1 LKLRAV
7 AFAAWRLLTGPAGS
21 GRRKRHAL
29 GAILGVAFSLVPLIV
44 VQQVSSGMIEGIS
57 RRFLEIGSFHL
68 QARSFQNG
76 DETFEEIARRISAH
90 PGVRLAV
97 PVVEGLGIVYS
108 PDGRSGV
115 SVRGL
120 PEDWLE
126 KDEYA
131 ASFLQWIEGEYR
143 LSGRSDVLISREAAR
158 NLNVGVGDSITLL
171 TSYSSGRG
179 TIMKPTRFTVAG
191 VFSTG
196 YYELDALSLYIP
208 YERALSLFPESWSS
222 IVGIK
227 IDDPYGTYSDIK
239 NALYEIVPSNWRI
252 YSWYELQRPMF
263 ESFRTTRTLLV
274 FIMMLI
280 VMVASVS
287 ITSAVVM
294 MVLEHEAE
302 LAMLKSTGVSS
313 AGIEQLFLFL
323 GFLIGGSGAVI
334 GSALGLLLSIN
345 INGIIRGMEW
355 AAGNLGGL
363 LMFPFGYISG
373 SSPERLVIFN
383 PDYYLENIPVH
394 IQYGEILYAALFA
407 LVFALAGSYF
417 PARKAGR
424 MKPLEI
430 FRKH

>member
-1 LKLRAV
+1 
-7 AFAAWRLLTGPAGS
+7 
-21 GRRKRHAL
+21 
-29 GAILGVAFSLVPLIV
+29 
-44 VQQVSSGMIEGIS
+44 
-57 RRFLEIGSFHL
+57 
-68 QARSFQNG
+68 
-76 DETFEEIARRISAH
+76 
-90 PGVRLAV
+90 
-97 PVVEGLGIVYS
+97 
-108 PDGRSGV
+108 
-115 SVRGL
+115 
-120 PEDWLE
+120 
-126 KDEYA
+126 
-131 ASFLQWIEGEYR
+131 
-143 LSGRSDVLISREAAR
+143 
-158 NLNVGVGDSITLL
+158 
-171 TSYSSGRG
+171 
-179 TIMKPTRFTVAG
+179 
-191 VFSTG
+191 
-196 YYELDALSLYIP
+196 
-208 YERALSLFPESWSS
+208 
-222 IVGIK
+222 
-227 IDDPYGTYSDIK
+227 
-239 NALYEIVPSNWRI
+239 
-252 YSWYELQRPMF
+252 MF

>member
-1 LKLRAV
+1 
-7 AFAAWRLLTGPAGS
+7 
-21 GRRKRHAL
+21 
-29 GAILGVAFSLVPLIV
+29 
-44 VQQVSSGMIEGIS
+44 MIEGIS

-68 QARSFQNG
+68 QARSFQGG
-76 DETFEEIARRISAH
+76 DESIEEIAGRITEH
-90 PGVRLAV
+90 PDVRLSV
-97 PVVEGLGIVYS
+97 PLVEGLGIVYS

-120 PEDWLE
+120 PGDWLE

-131 ASFLQWIEGEYR
+131 ASFLQWIEGEYS
-143 LSGRSDVLISREAAR
+143 LSGRSDVLISKEAAR
-158 NLNVGVGDSITLL
+158 NLNVSLGDQVTLL
-171 TSYSSGRG
+171 TSYSGGRG

-208 YERALSLFPESWSS
+208 YERALALFPESWSTV
-222 IVGIK
+222 IGIK
-227 IDDPYGTYSDIK
+227 VDDPYGNYTEIK
-239 NALYEIVPSNWRI
+239 NDLYEMIPPGWRI

-263 ESFRTTRTLLV
+263 ESFRTTRTLLI
-274 FIMMLI
+274 FIMVLI

-313 AGIEQLFLFL
+313 ASIEQLFLIL

-334 GSALGLLLSIN
+334 GSALGLLVSIN

-355 AAGNLGGL
+355 IAGNLGAVL
-363 LMFPFGYISG
+363 LYPFGNISG
-373 SSPERLVIFN
+373 SSSERLVIFN

-407 LVFALAGSYF
+407 LVFALAGAYI
-417 PARKAGR
+417 PARKAGH